1 MQSMGCEW
9 SGARCVLTNFLSYL
23 CTVCVCGVYV
33 WRGRSSARAAR
44 GRGRSI
50 RGDVDSRHRS
60 WVVVVVTFAVVV
72 GGVFRPADGERW
84 GVGVG
89 GGGGGRARRA
99 SEREERRDRE
109 GRLRRLSLSLSLS
122 LFLFFSLSLL
132 SASSLIAPR
141 WSKGWLDSP
150 LTFSRPWFRDSG
162 APWARR
168 RPPPPAGQAF

>member
-1 MQSMGCEW
+1 MGCEW

-89 GGGGGRARRA
+89 GGAEDARGARA
-99 SEREERRDRE
+99 SERKGETERDVFVV
-109 GRLRRLSLSLSLS
+109 SLSLSRSLS
-122 LFLFFSLSLL
+122 FFFSLSLL